1 MYDKQNAN
9 YGLYLAGMITEH
21 QYYDLCEGKK
31 AKKKV
36 KAQDVNGD
44 GKIDFIDVL
53 ASRMMA
59 SGMSKEEAIKKA
71 TAHAKKHK
79 KKGMKDKPAH
89 CCMENIG
96 PAQLG
101 KEMGL
106 INAATTSKIEPL
118 LSALMNLHK
127 NHTDKFSTVY
137 RILSTYGVE
146 DGDELQKS
154 LILSALT
161 NIEKA
166 AAAKEAAKEQPK

>member
-71 TAHAKKHK
+71 SAHAKKHNK
-79 KKGMKDKPAH
+79 KGMKKGMKDCMK
-89 CCMENIG
+89 MENIG
-96 PAQLG
+96 MSQLAKSIG
-101 KEMGL
+101 VKTGNVA
-106 INAATTSKIEPL
+106 NALSPL
-118 LSALMNLHK
+118 FSALIQFAK
-127 NHTDKFSTVY
+127 QDKSKFMTMLKKIDMDLPEHLDFTSIK
-137 RILSTYGVE
+137 RAI
-146 DGDELQKS
+146 S
-154 LILSALT
+154 LIKPEELD
-161 NIEKA
+161 EP
-166 AAAKEAAKEQPK
+166 EEQPK